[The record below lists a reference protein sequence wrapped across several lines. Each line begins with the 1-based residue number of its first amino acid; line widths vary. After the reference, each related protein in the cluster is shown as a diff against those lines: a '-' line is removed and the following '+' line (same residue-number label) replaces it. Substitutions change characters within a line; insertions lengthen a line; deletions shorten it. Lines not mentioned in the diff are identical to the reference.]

1 MKWKS
6 GTIIQ
11 GASVQVLDAN
21 KKGYT
26 KCSSVLEQGY
36 MCTRTEKAEVKQ
48 NQHKNG
54 EELRIYQVEILTG
67 QLALAMRI
75 TA

>member
-21 KKGYT
+21 KQGCT
-26 KCSSVLEQGY
+26 KCSSILEQGY
-36 MCTRTEKAEVKQ
+36 MSTRTEKAEVKQ
-48 NQHKNG
+48 KQHKNG
-54 EELRIYQVEILTG
+54 EDLRIYQAEILTG